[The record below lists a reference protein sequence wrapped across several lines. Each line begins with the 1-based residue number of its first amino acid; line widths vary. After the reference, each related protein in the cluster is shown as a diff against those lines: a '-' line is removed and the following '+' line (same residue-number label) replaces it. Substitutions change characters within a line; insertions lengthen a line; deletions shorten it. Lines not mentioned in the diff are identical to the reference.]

1 MARKRRKPS
10 TGRSKKKSKA
20 PRKKSRSTVKKRKL
34 RRRRP
39 LGGEVASAFRTAIDT
54 IKDTDQLRNKMEP
67 PASSETE

>member
-1 MARKRRKPS
+1 
-10 TGRSKKKSKA
+10 
-20 PRKKSRSTVKKRKL
+20 
-34 RRRRP
+34 